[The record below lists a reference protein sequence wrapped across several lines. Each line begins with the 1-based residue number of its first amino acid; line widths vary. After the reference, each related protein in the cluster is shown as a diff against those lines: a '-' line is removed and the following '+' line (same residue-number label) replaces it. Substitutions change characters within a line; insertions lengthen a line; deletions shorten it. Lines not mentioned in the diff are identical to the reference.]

1 MKWINK
7 SNEYDSNVYVCS
19 NCGLVWYLEEGTPEE
34 NDMNYCPKCGEKCD
48 DTISGMSQT

>member
-19 NCGLVWYLEEGTPEE
+19 NCGLVWYLEEVTPEE